1 MPNKKTEKSQSYMER
16 LRFDPRMMGS
26 AVAKYISN
34 IRLVILI
41 AVTISLLG
49 VMSYLS
55 LPKRL
60 NPEVKIPIVTVQTIL
75 PGAGPEDVE
84 SLVTIPL
91 EDEVRGVKGVDTVSS
106 FSQNN
111 VSYITAQ
118 FFSTVDGEKAKV
130 DVQTAIDSVT
140 GLPSNATTPVVKVL
154 DFEDTPIWT
163 FAVTTD
169 QQVPDLMSFT
179 DELKNKIDDLPKI
192 DRVVTSGFET
202 QEIVITVTP
211 EKVQEFGLNPL
222 ALSQSIQKGIAS
234 YPAGS
239 ITANDHQ
246 YSLTID
252 PSILTIDS
260 HSKAE
265 NLGAAA
271 WAESN
276 KKMFVPQSCDSDV
289 GDVAVTTDVAS
300 TIVTNAYRYTFMLYN
315 GNDTKAFAGF
325 GLLCGRYAACPIPGN
340 ETWALKSIAGVATD
354 ALPQAFINAA
364 TAASKRATVY
374 VLQNSVA
381 VTQSGV
387 NGQMG
392 SGEWADVVRG
402 VDWLATS
409 VQIRLF
415 ARMVNAPKVAYT
427 DAGADSLA
435 GTVEAVER
443 EAVGY
448 SILDSFT
455 TPAGPKVAT
464 IDSTTRGQRS
474 YGPITGSARL
484 SGAIHKASVSLSVTP

>member
-1 MPNKKTEKSQSYMER
+1 MSLDDFVSVTVTTAAANPSVPGFNIPLVLVQKLPAGWVVGRVRTYSDTASMLTDGWAITDDGYLAVAEAFAQTPRPPFVKVGARRTNKTTQIVKLKC
-16 LRFDPRMMGS
+16 LS
-26 AVAKYISN
+26 AVTGDVYRITIATPAGVST
-34 IRLVILI
+34 VI
-41 AVTISLLG
+41 T
-49 VMSYLS
+49 Y
-55 LPKRL
+55 
-60 NPEVKIPIVTVQTIL
+60 TV
-75 PGAGPEDVE
+75 PGASTTTTVATAILALINAVSGFAG
-84 SLVTIPL
+84 STSA
-91 EDEVRGVKGVDTVSS
+91 VDTITIASPTAGTLNRYRNWTS
-106 FSQNN
+106 NFNFSDQ
-111 VSYITAQ
+111 SA
-118 FFSTVDGEKAKV
+118 DGGIAA
-130 DVQTAIDSVT
+130 D
-140 GLPSNATTPVVKVL
+140 LNAVYA
-154 DFEDTPIWT
+154 EDPN
-163 FAVTTD
+163 F
-169 QQVPDLMSFT
+169 
-179 DELKNKIDDLPKI
+179 
-192 DRVVTSGFET
+192 SGF
-202 QEIVITVTP
+202 
-211 EKVQEFGLNPL
+211 
-222 ALSQSIQKGIAS
+222 
-234 YPAGS
+234 
-239 ITANDHQ
+239 D
-246 YSLTID
+246 
-252 PSILTIDS
+252 IDS

-340 ETWALKSIAGVATD
+340 ETLALKSIAGVATD

-464 IDSTTRGQRS
+464 IDATTRGQRS